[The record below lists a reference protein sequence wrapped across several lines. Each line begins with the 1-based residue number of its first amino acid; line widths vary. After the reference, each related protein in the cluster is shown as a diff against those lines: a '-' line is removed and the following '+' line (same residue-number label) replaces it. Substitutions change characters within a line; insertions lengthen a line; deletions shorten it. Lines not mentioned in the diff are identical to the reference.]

1 MRNHHPVGPRFFV
14 TLATIFALLFLV
26 ACGSSSETPSEP
38 ATTASSS
45 EPAAPAQAPADT
57 SAPAAASDAP
67 AQAPA
72 ASSSGSG
79 QAAAAP
85 APTAAPAAVS
95 DAPAAA
101 PQSDAPTGTLRIAL
115 DEIGPPRWIPSLQG
129 APQNSINN
137 TTFGESIWAKAPDG
151 SLEGI
156 LLESWDISDDGT
168 VWTLKFREGIP
179 FHNDYGEFTG
189 ADFIWTMENSVIE
202 GTTEGQ
208 AENYRR
214 QFFAEGGGMELVDP
228 YTVRV
233 NTVEPAPD
241 FTWQITLAA
250 ATQMGKAIFSKAYFD
265 DVGAEVAG
273 TEQAVGTGP
282 FRSISHETSGTWKF
296 EAVENHWRKTPN
308 FAELNYVE
316 IQEESTRLAN
326 FQSGQLDT
334 AKFNLESVAVLED
347 SCSDCKFMTS
357 IGGLLFILIHGQMYE
372 ERDDLPTPR
381 RGHLPWIS
389 SNPDINSPEW
399 DQARKVRQA
408 MNHAIDRDLL
418 VETLLQGRGAP
429 LHIYAWLGHEPRM
442 GYLNDLKYDYDPDLA
457 RQLLAEA
464 GYADGFEINLA
475 LTNRPYPG
483 TIETAEAVA
492 TMWEEVGI
500 RTVQSRQPMSSFRAL
515 FPERSWEGVNSH
527 GTSPAPEP
535 IALFNS
541 FRPTSVVN
549 YGMEHPIMTEYYDR
563 GIATIDEEERF
574 EIAREMAKFLFDHAV
589 IIPTASV
596 FQVWPVGPNI
606 DEWELVCCVTR
617 VPSNV
622 EYIPHRQ

>member
-1 MRNHHPVGPRFFV
+1 MTRSYHFNLRVILSLFM
-14 TLATIFALLFLV
+14 TIALLFLV
-26 ACGSSSETPSEP
+26 ACGAAEEAP
-38 ATTASSS
+38 AAPASSGS

-57 SAPAAASDAP
+57 SAPAAASDSP

-72 ASSSGSG
+72 SSASSGSG

-85 APTAAPAAVS
+85 APTAVPASAGSAP
-95 DAPAAA
+95 PAAA

-137 TTFGESIWAKAPDG
+137 TTFGESIWAKAADG

-156 LLESWDISDDGT
+156 LLESWDLSEDGT

-179 FHNDYGEFTG
+179 FHYDYGEFTG

-228 YTVRV
+228 YTVKV

-250 ATQMGKAIFSKAYFD
+250 ATQMGKAIFSKAYFED
-265 DVGAEVAG
+265 AGPEEAG
-273 TEQAVGTGP
+273 TKQAVGTGP

-296 EAVENHWRKTPN
+296 EAVQDHWRKTPN

-326 FQSGQLDT
+326 FQAGQLDT
-334 AKFNLESVAVLED
+334 AKFNLESVAVLEE
-347 SCSDCKFMTS
+347 SCEDCKFMTS

-381 RGHLPWIS
+381 RGHLPWVS
-389 SNPDINSPEW
+389 ANPDINSPEW

-442 GYLNDLKYDYDPDLA
+442 GYLADLKYEYDPDLA

-464 GYADGFEINLA
+464 GYPDGFEINLA

-492 TMWEEVGI
+492 TMWEEIGI

-535 IALFNS
+535 ISLFNS

-596 FQVWPVGPNI
+596 FQVWPVGPRI